1 MVGNF
6 QKLTRAIEKDT
17 EKASLRK
24 QIKRESQSIKNAL
37 TNRREYTLRD
47 TKGRTFRI
55 SPSNKNSE

>member
-24 QIKRESQSIKNAL
+24 QIERVSERIKDAL
-37 TNRREYTLRD
+37 KNQREYTLRD